1 MDRRQFLINVLICI
15 GLGLIGYLHYKIIK
29 LHNYVDKNNKIL
41 FSLMTEVRE
50 EVKGCSTR
58 EHTIEL
64 ASEEAL
70 TAVKDVGEVNIC
82 MSTEKKS
89 PKIQLSDDSDSES
102 DDTGSES
109 DETDETECETD
120 NSPDKERLDVNTD
133 TIVNSIEKDAANQEV
148 KIIRL
153 NRGFENMNMQH
164 IELDIENICLFRS
177 KSKNDMHSTDVTM
190 EILSSISGLTSPESR
205 DIEIDEDISDIVE
218 IKEDIVEIK
227 EEAGDNSDATNLA
240 KYIESLSQFKV
251 EELRKMLHA
260 KTGEKKETIKKL
272 KKNEL
277 IVLLSNK

>member
-1 MDRRQFLINVLICI
+1 
-15 GLGLIGYLHYKIIK
+15 
-29 LHNYVDKNNKIL
+29 
-41 FSLMTEVRE
+41 MTEVRE

-133 TIVNSIEKDAANQEV
+133 TVVNSIEKDAANQEV

-227 EEAGDNSDATNLA
+227 EDIVEIKEDIVEIKEDIVEIKEDIVEIKEDIVEIKEDVEIKEEAGDNSDATNLA